1 MLSSPARTLQ
11 IAVASALLCSAART
25 HTVPSVK
32 VPASAIGAGGWASL
46 CPVRVPVRSGHLR
59 APTPASGQGMP
70 RWPEG
75 SSDGSARVGAL
86 SVQPEGQHFTRVG
99 ADQNGV
105 PQRAEDGRSWWMW
118 QFSAARWC
126 MFSLLLC
133 PLLEA
138 SWKDFG
144 RRRREAGKRR
154 IVSAALAQ
162 PSPRPAM
169 PTSQTRARRTSNT
182 EAIASSSVALARDC
196 TRGKR
201 FLALDVHADKGER
214 NGNSALTLYPSSR
227 FGPRGGSV
235 LDTTTKTTVVTTATC
250 PPGTG

>member
-1 MLSSPARTLQ
+1 MKPAARPGPLSLIPLPLSGTRILKRQTCHLFSVMLSSPARTLQ
-11 IAVASALLCSAART
+11 IAVALLCSAART

-99 ADQNGV
+99 ADENGV

-118 QFSAARWC
+118 QFSTAAGA
-126 MFSLLLC
+126 C
-133 PLLEA
+133 PLHCCACCVEA
-138 SWKDFG
+138 SWKVRVPHLQFQRCQ
-144 RRRREAGKRR
+144 RRSTALQGKWARSSGEKFCWLHFRAAKFEFLPSKVSGAEAAAARWSRIGAHRRE
-154 IVSAALAQ
+154 I
-162 PSPRPAM
+162 
-169 PTSQTRARRTSNT
+169 
-182 EAIASSSVALARDC
+182 
-196 TRGKR
+196 
-201 FLALDVHADKGER
+201 
-214 NGNSALTLYPSSR
+214 
-227 FGPRGGSV
+227 
-235 LDTTTKTTVVTTATC
+235 
-250 PPGTG
+250 